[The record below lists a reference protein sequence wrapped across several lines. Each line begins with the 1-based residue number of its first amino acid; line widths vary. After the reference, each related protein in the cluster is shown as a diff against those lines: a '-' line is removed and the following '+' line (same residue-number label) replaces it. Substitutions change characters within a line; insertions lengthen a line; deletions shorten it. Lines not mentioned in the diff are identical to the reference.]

1 MTQANQ
7 WDKSR
12 KTYNNEPL
20 RDGESLVPMLCDRET
35 AKDYGADPANI
46 RTWTTAGIQYQVMFV
61 PVPEEQAEI
70 AWQTFWAEVNDL
82 LNKKI
87 GPNRYARCRIPLE
100 DGRTVICPKDG
111 RKCTGCAYK
120 GQFEREDHTP
130 LSIDQMTEYRHIT
143 PAAGHALT
151 EDEAMEMLLLDEL
164 FVTLEQMK
172 PLFGEI
178 VRLGMQGLK
187 KKEIIERMPI
197 KKSQAYQLISECE
210 KAARDHLRDTGGR
223 TP

>member
-1 MTQANQ
+1 MTQAIS
-7 WDKSR
+7 DKSR
-12 KTYNNEPL
+12 KAYNNEPL

-46 RTWTTAGIQYQVMFV
+46 RTWTTAGIQYQVMFI

-100 DGRTVICPKDG
+100 DGRTGICPKDG

-120 GQFEREDHTP
+120 GQFEREDRTP
-130 LSIDQMTEYRHIT
+130 LSIDQMTEYEYHLLPGT
-143 PAAGHALT
+143 PSP

-187 KKEIIERMPI
+187 KKEIIECLPI

>member
-1 MTQANQ
+1 MTQAIS
-7 WDKSR
+7 DKSR

-46 RTWTTAGIQYQVMFV
+46 RPGLPRASSIRTCSS
-61 PVPEEQAEI
+61 PSPKSRRRS

-120 GQFEREDHTP
+120 GQFEREDRTP
-130 LSIDQMTEYRHIT
+130 LSIDQMTEYRIS
-143 PAAGHALT
+143 PAAGHAL
-151 EDEAMEMLLLDEL
+151 
-164 FVTLEQMK
+164 
-172 PLFGEI
+172 
-178 VRLGMQGLK
+178 R
-187 KKEIIERMPI
+187 
-197 KKSQAYQLISECE
+197 
-210 KAARDHLRDTGGR
+210 GGR
-223 TP
+223 GHGDAPAG